1 MDNQL
6 QNEIARRIA
15 AGRQPS
21 TMAEIRASLRA
32 IGYELTPYSAADSMA
47 RCSDGVSYPVRMYA
61 VREADTKISAFHY
74 RTARRDANYAALQSL
89 RLGVMY
95 AVVRGRIVEF

>member
-1 MDNQL
+1 MGNQL

-15 AGRQPS
+15 DGRRPS

-32 IGYELTPYSAADSMA
+32 IGYELAPYSAADSMA
-47 RCSDGVSYPVRMYA
+47 RGPNGVVYPVRTYA

-74 RTARRDANYAALQSL
+74 RDARRDANYAALQGL
-89 RLGVMY
+89 RLGAMY
-95 AVVRGRIVEF
+95 AVVRGRIMEF